1 MSDHNSFHSTGKVLQ
16 VRYKPTG
23 QVMAMKVLNKKAIV
37 EADEVEKTMT
47 EKNILIKLDSPFLV
61 NLHFAFQTPGGL
73 ALFNVFILRLSL
85 TEIFVRL

>member
-1 MSDHNSFHSTGKVLQ
+1 MLQ

-73 ALFNVFILRLSL
+73 ALLNVFIFRLFL
-85 TEIFVRL
+85 TEMFVRL